1 MKQNKHSKTKNMK
14 QMMRKNLFEAEQK
27 NVG

>member
-1 MKQNKHSKTKNMK
+1 MKQNKHTKTKNVK

-27 NVG
+27 NLR